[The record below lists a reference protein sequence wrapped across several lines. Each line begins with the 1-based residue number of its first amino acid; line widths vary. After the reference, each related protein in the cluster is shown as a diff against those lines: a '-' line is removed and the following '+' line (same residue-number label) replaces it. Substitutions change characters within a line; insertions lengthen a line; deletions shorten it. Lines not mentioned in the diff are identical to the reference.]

1 MSHFPSTWSGGT
13 TSIYRRNLIKGVVAL
28 PFAYGLTP
36 LARAADPL
44 IRYDI
49 ASAQGQ
55 AMLAV
60 YADAVSRMKALGDA
74 NPMSWLWQWYEHF
87 VDGTTTKTNELNR
100 IFGTTPSATRTLA
113 NETWNTC
120 QSHTGQDANHF
131 LPWHRLFVLYFER
144 IIQQVS
150 GRTDFTLPYWD
161 YTSSDPTKR
170 GILPAQFR
178 MPSDPIFGSLYR
190 AERTSLANSGLPIQK
205 NQPGDVMN
213 IDDAMAKT
221 SYSTVDTVQG
231 FCRAIDSGI
240 HGRIHVL
247 VGNSKGMGT
256 VPYAARDPL
265 FWVHHSNIDRMWA
278 SWNNNGGTN
287 PATATWASHSF
298 VFADVN
304 GVRVKRAL
312 STVFDLST
320 LGYGYDAYLPAPIP
334 AGAAV
339 KTSTTTTSQKVA
351 KAANGAKLGAK
362 PVSVSLIRFEG
373 APQANVLGMD
383 PANPQRRAYV
393 VLKDLHTWVQPE
405 VLFHVYLGPGN
416 GSMAPGRNNYV
427 GNINFFDAE
436 FHDHGGGAMDEAL
449 GENFYSF
456 DVTPILHR
464 MAGAGIHSSNSL
476 KLTLIPGGTPTNGA
490 NPLVGSIEMVIR

>member
-1 MSHFPSTWSGGT
+1 MSHFPSTWSGGA
-13 TSIYRRNLIKGVVAL
+13 TSIYRRNLIKGAVAF
-28 PFAYGLTP
+28 PFLYGLTP

-44 IRYDI
+44 IRYDA
-49 ASAQGQ
+49 ASAEGQ
-55 AMLAV
+55 AMLAI
-60 YADAVSRMKALGDA
+60 YADAVTRMKALGDA

-100 IFGTTPSATRTLA
+100 IFGTTTSATRTLA
-113 NETWNTC
+113 KDTWNTC
-120 QSHTGQDANHF
+120 QSHSGQDANHF

-144 IIQQVS
+144 IVRQVS
-150 GRTDFTLPYWD
+150 ERPEFTLPYWD

-178 MPSDPIFGSLYR
+178 MPTDTLFASLYR

-205 NQPGDVMN
+205 NQPGDPMN
-213 IDDAMAKT
+213 IDDAMAKAN
-221 SYSTVDTVQG
+221 YSTVDTVQG

-247 VGNSKGMGT
+247 VGTSKGMGA

-278 SWNNNGGTN
+278 SWNNNGGIN
-287 PATATWASHSF
+287 PTTATWASHSF

-312 STVFDLST
+312 STVFDMST
-320 LGYGYDAYLPAPIP
+320 LGYGYDAYITPPVTTAT
-334 AGAAV
+334 AA
-339 KTSTTTTSQKVA
+339 STTTTSQKVA
-351 KAANGAKLGAK
+351 KSAAGANLGAR
-362 PVSVSLIRFEG
+362 PVSVSLIRFQG
-373 APQANVLGMD
+373 APQSNVLGLD
-383 PANPQRRAYV
+383 PAHPQRRAYL

-405 VLFHVYLGPGN
+405 VLFHLYLGPGN

-436 FHDHGGGAMDEAL
+436 FHDHGDGTMDTAL

-456 DVTPILHR
+456 DVTPLLHR
-464 MAGAGIHSSNSL
+464 MANAGIQSSNSL
-476 KLTLIPGGTPTNGA
+476 KLTLVPGGQPTAGA
-490 NPLVGSIEMVIR
+490 NPLVASIELVIR

>member
-13 TSIYRRNLIKGVVAL
+13 TSVYRRNLIKGVIAL
-28 PFAYGLTP
+28 PFAYGLMP
-36 LARAADPL
+36 LARAGDPL
-44 IRYDI
+44 IRYDA
-49 ASAQGQ
+49 ASAGGQ
-55 AMLAV
+55 AMLAI
-60 YADAVSRMKALGDA
+60 YADAVTRMKALGDD

-87 VDGTTTKTNELNR
+87 VDGATTKTNEITR
-100 IFGTTPSATRTLA
+100 IFGTTTSATRTLA
-113 NETWNTC
+113 NDTWNTC
-120 QSHTGQDANHF
+120 QPHSGQNANNF
-131 LPWHRLFVLYFER
+131 LPWHRLFVYFFER

-170 GILPAQFR
+170 GILPVQFR
-178 MPSDPIFGSLYR
+178 MPSDPLFASLYR

-205 NQPGDVMN
+205 NQPGDPMN

-221 SYSTVDTVQG
+221 NYMTVDTVQG

-247 VGNSKGMGT
+247 VGTSKGMGA

-265 FWVHHSNIDRMWA
+265 FWVHHSNIDRLWA
-278 SWNNNGGTN
+278 SWNNNGGVN
-287 PATATWASHSF
+287 PAATETWASRSF

-304 GVRVKRAL
+304 GVRVKRTLA
-312 STVFDLST
+312 SVFDMST
-320 LGYGYDAYLPAPIP
+320 LGYAYDAYIPPPAVATAAATTATSQPVAKSS
-334 AGAAV
+334 AGA
-339 KTSTTTTSQKVA
+339 
-351 KAANGAKLGAK
+351 NLGGS
-362 PVSVSLIRFEG
+362 PVSVALIRFQG
-373 APQANVLGMD
+373 APEAKVLGLD
-383 PANPQRRAYV
+383 PAHPDRRAYL

-405 VLFHVYLGPGN
+405 VLFHLYLRPGN

-436 FHDHGGGAMDEAL
+436 FHDHGGGPMDEAL

-456 DVTPILHR
+456 DVTPLLHR
-464 MAGAGIHSSNSL
+464 MASAGIQSSNSL
-476 KLTLIPGGTPTNGA
+476 MLTLVPGGRPTTGA
-490 NPLVGSIEMVIR
+490 NPLVASIELVIR